1 MREVW
6 TEHDKLVVGSLFLII
21 IILTILLVFSAKA
34 DGPQRVYKDYRGGV
48 AIAVD
53 SDVIQNDGA
62 ITKRYD
68 VYTISPRL
76 LYCAEPTKR
85 VVVRVSRE
93 GGVGVECVE

>member
-1 MREVW
+1 MNFYRL
-6 TEHDKLVVGSLFLII
+6 DKPWSWFDRLIVRII
-21 IILTILLVFSAKA
+21 IFTTFTIAFA

-62 ITKRYD
+62 ITKRFD

-76 LYCAEPTKR
+76 LYCAEPAKR
-85 VVVRVSRE
+85 VVVRISRE
-93 GGVGVECVE
+93 GGVGVECINAD